1 MSRVTH
7 FEIPADNPERAIKF
21 YKKVFGWKIEKWDGP
36 IEYWLIM
43 TGPEDEPG
51 IDGGLARRED
61 PDTVVENI
69 IDVKDLDQS
78 IKEVEANGGTIV
90 RPKMAVPGVG
100 WMAYFIDTEG
110 NIFGM
115 METDPQAA

>member
-1 MSRVTH
+1 MSRITH

-21 YKKVFGWKIEKWDGP
+21 YQKTFGWKIEKWDGP
-36 IEYWLIM
+36 IEYWMIM
-43 TGPEDEPG
+43 TGSEDEPG
-51 IDGGLARRED
+51 IDGGLTRRED
-61 PDTVVENI
+61 PDTRVENM

-90 RPKMAVPGVG
+90 RPKMAVPTVG
-100 WMAYFIDTEG
+100 WLAYFMDPEG

-115 METDPQAA
+115 MEIDPEAA

>member
-115 METDPQAA
+115 METDLQAA